1 MVCGLWCV
9 VCGVWYIPGLRSAA
23 GQPVVLRIE
32 LELALAEGEAGLHL
46 VAGTL
51 QAGVPV
57 GPGQCG
63 RVLEQQPPANTEL
76 HSLSYL

>member
-1 MVCGLWCV
+1 MVCGPWCV
-9 VCGVWYIPGLRSAA
+9 VPGLRSAA
-23 GQPVVLRIE
+23 GQRLVLRME
-32 LELALAEGEAGLHL
+32 LELALAEDEAGLHL

-63 RVLEQQPPANTEL
+63 RV
-76 HSLSYL
+76 

>member
-1 MVCGLWCV
+1 MVCGPWCV
-9 VCGVWYIPGLRSAA
+9 VPGLRSAA
-23 GQPVVLRIE
+23 GQPVVLRME

-57 GPGQCG
+57 GPGQ
-63 RVLEQQPPANTEL
+63 
-76 HSLSYL
+76 